1 MSFDLSQLAG
11 ASELNWD
18 GLTQF
23 LQQNNASWN
32 SAIIVLFVV
41 LGVFYFGAGL
51 GKTAKGIMS
60 VYVALAIV
68 NAVSYFRPEGPE
80 VNIPGILV
88 LKLGSFVGLSL
99 LILMLISRYSFHPV
113 MRVDLSGNVIERV
126 IFGALG
132 AGMLVAILMSFLPG
146 EIMGTITPTL
156 RAIFNSDAGFAVW
169 LLGPLV
175 CLLFVK
181 SDK

>member
-1 MSFDLSQLAG
+1 MLLDFSQ
-11 ASELNWD
+11 LNWD

-23 LQQNNASWN
+23 LQQNNTSWN
-32 SAIIVLFVV
+32 SAIIVIFVV
-41 LGVFYFGAGL
+41 LVVFYFGAGL

-68 NAVSYFRPEGPE
+68 NTVSYFKPEGPE
-80 VNIPGILV
+80 VNIPGVLV

-99 LILMLISRYSFHPV
+99 VILMLISRYSFHPV
-113 MRVDLSGNVIERV
+113 MRVDLSGNVIERT
-126 IFGALG
+126 IFAVLG
-132 AGMLVAILMSFLPG
+132 AGMLIAILISFLPP
-146 EIMGTITPTL
+146 EIMGTITSSL
-156 RAIFNSDAGFAVW
+156 RTIFNSDVGFAVW
-169 LLGPLV
+169 LLGPLI

>member
-1 MSFDLSQLAG
+1 MSFDFSQLAD
-11 ASELNWD
+11 ASTLNWD

-23 LQQNNASWN
+23 LQQNNTSWN
-32 SAIIVLFVV
+32 TAILVLFAG
-41 LGVFYFGAGL
+41 LIIFYFGAGL

-68 NAVSYFRPEGPE
+68 NTVSFFRPDGPE
-80 VNIPGILV
+80 VNIPGLLV

-99 LILMLISRYSFHPV
+99 IILMLISRYSFHPV
-113 MRVDLSGNVIERV
+113 MRIDLSGNVIERV
-126 IFGALG
+126 IFGVLG
-132 AGMLVAILMSFLPG
+132 SGMLIAILMSFLPS
-146 EIMGTITPTL
+146 EIMGTITPVL
-156 RAIFNSDAGFAVW
+156 RSVFNSDIGFAAW
-169 LLGPLV
+169 LIGPLV